1 MYVNKIT
8 SPITNF
14 CLIPS
19 LFKLQEL
26 RQQAQESGRKHME
39 MTDMLKVAEAKAVGV
54 IVKKVVKG
62 KKQSKIPTKTSK
74 IPKDPTVTK
83 KTNKKT
89 KLTKQSKLDDVED
102 NEYLNMCSEKKKKNT
117 DRLNS
122 IAQDLRDAKE
132 AKKTTPKKRTTRISI
147 KTGAKRRNVKSTIR
161 MLGCLRRKLTRDTA
175 MRMGI
180 YMELYAHPVSGNLK
194 T

>member
-1 MYVNKIT
+1 MREIRFVFDMYVNEIT

-39 MTDMLKVAEAKAVGV
+39 TIDMLKVAEAKAVDV
-54 IVKKVVKG
+54 IVKKGAKG
-62 KKQSKIPTKTSK
+62 EKQLKIPTKTSK
-74 IPKDPTVTK
+74 ILKDPTVTK
-83 KTNKKT
+83 KTKKT

-102 NEYLNMCSEKKKKNT
+102 NEYLNMCSAKKKKNT

-132 AKKTTPKKRTTRISI
+132 AKNSTPKKRTTRISR
-147 KTGAKRRNVKSTIR
+147 KTGAKKKECKIDQSDVGMFKEETDKRYCNENGD
-161 MLGCLRRKLTRDTA
+161 L
-175 MRMGI
+175 
-180 YMELYAHPVSGNLK
+180 H
-194 T
+194 